1 MANELDY
8 VTILPFIAGAA
19 TRGLPV
25 KIVGST
31 TKSSGYAIISRPDID
46 SIKALKGKRIAINT
60 FGSSADFAIY
70 QLLSRNGLD
79 PNKDVTLQAVAGS
92 PDARFAALVGGSVD
106 ATVVNSPFEYR
117 AEQRGFKTLLSVKE
131 TAEFVRI
138 PIVGLSTT
146 QRKIE
151 KEPDEIV
158 RVLRGQRGAILF
170 LQNQR
175 EIGVGL
181 LEKLLKL
188 DHALQT
194 RAPAVGIQALLELN
208 HIIVRGLCLG
218 ILADFEQRVAENSVG
233 VAVVRIHLYG
243 PARLRRGRTEFVA
256 RIENVSESAHSTKI
270 VRRGVQRFFERLFGT
285 VKIAGFACFPS
296 LANERIAQSEK
307 RSGVAGIA
315 LEHLLV
321 ITDLLISA
329 SLLCK
334 RKFRRQWKNTQRD
347 QNRGDHVDM
356 RTDEG
361 SLMLISAPLQSEML
375 ST

>member
-1 MANELDY
+1 MFDLRSTLCHASVALIFAGVCASYANGAEPKVLNIGWTGGSAWTALPDRIAAERGFFEKEGLKVRYIQFQGTNLMLSALMANELDY

-31 TKSSGYAIISRPDID
+31 TKSSGYAIVSRPDIENV
-46 SIKALKGKRIAINT
+46 KALKGKRIAINT

-92 PDARFAALVGGSVD
+92 PDARFAALLSGAVD

-117 AEQRGFKTLLSVKE
+117 AEQKGFKTLLSVRE

-146 QRKIE
+146 QRKID

-158 RVLRGQRGAILF
+158 RMLRGQRGAILF
-170 LQNQR
+170 LQSQR

-188 DHALQT
+188 DRPAAERFYAIYRDQYNPDLT
-194 RAPAVGIQALLELN
+194 APDAVVEEWIAVGTFRAKE
-208 HIIVRGLCLG
+208 
-218 ILADFEQRVAENSVG
+218 
-233 VAVVRIHLYG
+233 
-243 PARLRRGRTEFVA
+243 
-256 RIENVSESAHSTKI
+256 KI
-270 VRRGVQRFFERLFGT
+270 T
-285 VKIAGFACFPS
+285 VKPQVVYDWTFA
-296 LANERIAQSEK
+296 EK
-307 RSGVAGIA
+307 A
-315 LEHLLV
+315 
-321 ITDLLISA
+321 
-329 SLLCK
+329 
-334 RKFRRQWKNTQRD
+334 RR
-347 QNRGDHVDM
+347 
-356 RTDEG
+356 
-361 SLMLISAPLQSEML
+361 
-375 ST
+375 